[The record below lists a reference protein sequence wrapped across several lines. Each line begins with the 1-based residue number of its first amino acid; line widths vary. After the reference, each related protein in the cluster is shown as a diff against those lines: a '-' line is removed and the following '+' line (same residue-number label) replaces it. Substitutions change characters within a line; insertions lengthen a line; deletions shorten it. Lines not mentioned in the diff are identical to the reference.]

1 MNAVRAAL
9 WLAYGVLWAG
19 GAGGHLLYGGT
30 PAKMGWTAPLFLLLA
45 GLLVIASAPRE
56 WRALL
61 ISFGAGF
68 TAEAIGVATGYPFGG
83 YTYSS
88 ALAPSLL
95 GVPLVVAG
103 AWMVLIAWVRQLW
116 LPVWLGAIVMA
127 MFDLVIDPL
136 AANTLGYWEWTRP
149 GAYYGVPLGNFA
161 GWFAVSLIILWVVRA
176 RPARNAGVLAVG
188 CSILVFFALIALAH
202 AFAAPACFGFL
213 LCGAGYW
220 RWRSSISSTKI

>member
-1 MNAVRAAL
+1 MNAARLAL
-9 WLAYGVLWAG
+9 WLAYGVLWVG

-30 PAKMGWTAPLFLLLA
+30 PANMGWTAPLFLLFA
-45 GLLVIASAPRE
+45 GLLVVISAPDE

-68 TAEAIGVATGYPFGG
+68 AAEAIGVATGYPFGG
-83 YTYSS
+83 YVYSS
-88 ALAPSLL
+88 ALAPNLL

-116 LPVWLGAIVMA
+116 LPVWAGALAMA
-127 MFDLVIDPL
+127 LFDLVIDPL
-136 AANTLGYWEWTRP
+136 AANTLGYWKWSRP

-161 GWFAVSLIILWVVRA
+161 GWFAVSLIILWALRA
-176 RPARNAGVLAVG
+176 KPRRNVGVIAVG
-188 CSILVFFALIALAH
+188 CSILIFFALVAVAH
-202 AFAAPACFGFL
+202 SFAAPASFGFL

-220 RWRSSISSTKI
+220 RWRSSSVSTKI